1 MFTLD
6 LQCNVKHDD
15 RHLPFIFLLVDS
27 QHCIILPM
35 LIGEI
40 NIVAPTVDGK
50 QIMLQRLI
58 YLTTNY
64 ICIAGRTGCFPSTV
78 GTLI

>member
-1 MFTLD
+1 MIIDIYPLF
-6 LQCNVKHDD
+6 
-15 RHLPFIFLLVDS
+15 FLLMDS

-50 QIMLQRLI
+50 QIMLQREI
-58 YLTTNY
+58 GSN
-64 ICIAGRTGCFPSTV
+64 SH
-78 GTLI
+78 